1 MKKICLLLI
10 LFSTFSLSAKENILI
25 WPKGY
30 IKGVP
35 NKPIEKVHPPRTSGI
50 IAKRITDVPLPNV
63 DFYATKE
70 TGARPLVI
78 ICPGG
83 GYSGLAVGHEGSEVA
98 SYLNSNG
105 FHAAVLKYRVPK
117 QREAALNDA
126 QRTIRLLRHHAK
138 EWNIN
143 PKKIG
148 IMGFSA
154 GGHLAASASVRH
166 AEPTYKHIDEIDRIS
181 ARPDFTILVYP
192 AYMITDG
199 KLSPEFQIDETT
211 PPALLIHADND
222 RHSSAGSLAYA
233 LALKQF
239 KTTCEVHIFAL
250 GGHGFGIRNRGF
262 EIDLWPALM
271 LDWLNNLSKK

>member
-1 MKKICLLLI
+1 MKNIILC
-10 LFSTFSLSAKENILI
+10 LFSFSCALFAEENILI

-30 IKGVP
+30 IKGIPQTPTETV
-35 NKPIEKVHPPRTSGI
+35 NPPRTNGI
-50 IAKRITDVPLPNV
+50 IAKRITDVPIPNV
-63 DFYATKE
+63 DFFSTKQ
-70 TGARPLVI
+70 TGVRPLVV

-83 GYSGLAVGHEGSEVA
+83 GYKGLAVGHEGQEVA
-98 SYLNSNG
+98 EVLNANG
-105 FHAAVLKYRVPK
+105 FHAAVLKYRVPN

-126 QRTIRLLRHHAK
+126 QRTLRFFRHHAK
-138 EWNIN
+138 KWNID

-166 AEPTYKHIDEIDRIS
+166 AEPTYKHIDELDRIS
-181 ARPDFTILVYP
+181 SRPDFTILVYP

-222 RHSSAGSLAYA
+222 KHSSAGSLAYA
-233 LALKQF
+233 LGLKNF
-239 KTTCEVHIFAL
+239 NTACEVHIFHS

-262 EIDLWPALM
+262 PSDQWPDLM
-271 LDWLNNLSKK
+271 LSWLTFLTNP